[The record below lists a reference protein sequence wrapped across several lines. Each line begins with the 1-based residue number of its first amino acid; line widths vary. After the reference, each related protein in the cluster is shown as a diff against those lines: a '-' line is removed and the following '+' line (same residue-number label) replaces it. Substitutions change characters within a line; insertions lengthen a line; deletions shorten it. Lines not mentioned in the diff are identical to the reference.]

1 VTKLFDREDLV
12 ELGISFHRDHL
23 RRLVKQNRF
32 PKPFKVSPGDSGKLF
47 WRAEDIEAF
56 LAARQAAADAA

>member
-1 VTKLFDREDLV
+1 VTTILDRNDLV
-12 ELGISFHRDHL
+12 ERGIDFSRDHL
-23 RRLVKQNRF
+23 RRLIKQGRF

-56 LAARQAAADAA
+56 VAARQAAANAA

>member
-1 VTKLFDREDLV
+1 VTKLLDLKDLV
-12 ELGISFHRDHL
+12 ELGIDFHRDHL
-23 RRLVKQNRF
+23 RRMVKRGRF
-32 PKPFKVSPGDSGKLF
+32 PRPIKMSPGDSGKLF